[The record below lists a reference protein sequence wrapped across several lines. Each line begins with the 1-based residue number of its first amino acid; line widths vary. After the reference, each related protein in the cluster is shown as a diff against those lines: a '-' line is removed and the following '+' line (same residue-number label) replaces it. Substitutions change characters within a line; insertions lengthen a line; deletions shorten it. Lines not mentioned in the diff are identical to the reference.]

1 MQRSKKKK
9 PHPICDSFS
18 EIEELISAVTGRYP
32 DSKQTQACICVNVAP
47 CVCRRG
53 QKVEHLQQ
61 AVEKGEQL
69 CEGTHRFAEPVS
81 NTTLNIWAGE
91 PMLISP
97 KY

>member
-1 MQRSKKKK
+1 MCG
-9 PHPICDSFS
+9 H
-18 EIEELISAVTGRYP
+18 G
-32 DSKQTQACICVNVAP
+32 
-47 CVCRRG
+47 
-53 QKVEHLQQ
+53 HLQQ

-69 CEGTHRFAEPVS
+69 CEGTHRLAEPVS

>member
-1 MQRSKKKK
+1 MSV
-9 PHPICDSFS
+9 D
-18 EIEELISAVTGRYP
+18 
-32 DSKQTQACICVNVAP
+32 
-47 CVCRRG
+47 
-53 QKVEHLQQ
+53 LQQ

-81 NTTLNIWAGE
+81 NTTLNVWAGE